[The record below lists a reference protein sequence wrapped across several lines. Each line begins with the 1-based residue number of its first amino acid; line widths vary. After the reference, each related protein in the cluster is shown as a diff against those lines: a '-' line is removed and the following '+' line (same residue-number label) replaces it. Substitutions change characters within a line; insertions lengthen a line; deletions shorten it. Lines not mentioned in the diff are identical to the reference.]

1 MTQHTPFPL
10 LLAFLLFLGACSET
24 PTKSTSSNEPA
35 GSDFAID
42 SATNEPVVSFFDTID
57 PDTLCGKYTGD
68 FGKSFIHINL
78 THASKNKVVGYDI
91 NRGLQRNLVGNIT
104 EEKDALI
111 LTLEEPGDHKYD
123 GMFIL
128 TLSKKDFSVNGTWEG
143 NDKKLEKKTF
153 QLKKAIEREFPNEK
167 KAGIQNS
174 KKITTEKEF
183 LEFSNYNTSQQGDCE
198 FQADGLVVFHQFS
211 RENDNTSEEQETTIK
226 GSWRWLKSKQLEI
239 NWENNTFFKKA
250 NHRIPITY
258 DKEYGYPSVVIEGIE
273 FNLGL

>member
-10 LLAFLLFLGACSET
+10 LLAFLLFLGACSEK
-24 PTKSTSSNEPA
+24 PSQSTSSNGPA

-123 GMFIL
+123 GVFTL

-143 NDKKLEKKTF
+143 NDKKLAKKTF
-153 QLKKAIEREFPNEK
+153 QLKKGTGKDLIIEK
-167 KAGIQNS
+167 KIEAPDER
-174 KKITTEKEF
+174 ITTEDEF
-183 LEFSNYNTSQQGDCE
+183 LVAFNSTYSSQGDCD
-198 FQADGLVVFHQFS
+198 FQEDGLVVFHHYSNEDDNSS
-211 RENDNTSEEQETTIK
+211 RDQETTIK
-226 GSWRWLKSKQLEI
+226 GNWRWLKNKQLEI
-239 NWENNTFFKKA
+239 SWEKNDFFKKG
-250 NHRIPITY
+250 NHRIPISY
-258 DKEYGYPSVVIEGIE
+258 NNEFGYSSIVIEGIE
-273 FNLGL
+273 FSPRY

>member
-1 MTQHTPFPL
+1 MAQLTSFSFLLTL
-10 LLAFLLFLGACSET
+10 LLIIGAYSET
-24 PTKSTSSNEPA
+24 PTGSTSSNGQP

-42 SATNEPVVSFFDTID
+42 SVTNKPVISFFDTIN

-91 NRGLQRNLVGNIT
+91 NRGLQRNLVGNIK
-104 EEKDALI
+104 EEKDVLI

-123 GMFIL
+123 GKFLL

-153 QLKKAIEREFPNEK
+153 QLKKTIEKESILEK
-167 KAGIQNS
+167 KAGIQSS

-183 LEFSNYNTSQQGDCE
+183 LEVSNYNSSQQGDCE

-211 RENDNTSEEQETTIK
+211 RENENTSEEQETTIK

-239 NWENNTFFKKA
+239 NWEKNTFFKKA